1 FVVGSQDC
9 EYSAEKTISTVYE
22 AVLGGVGSIQ
32 FRDKGSK
39 LHAGER
45 LPLAKQL
52 QAVCREHDVL
62 FFINDDVELAVQI
75 QADGIHVGQDDL
87 PLTEVRKL
95 VGPDAY
101 IGISAGT
108 VEEALA
114 AKRGGA
120 DYLGVGAMYA
130 TASKADAGEPIGP
143 AGVREIREAVGREF
157 PIVGIGGI
165 NVGNA
170 LSVLEAGVDG
180 IAVISAISKAKSPRS
195 AASELN
201 RVIAGRSS

>member
-1 FVVGSQDC
+1 
-9 EYSAEKTISTVYE
+9 
-22 AVLGGVGSIQ
+22 
-32 FRDKGSK
+32 
-39 LHAGER
+39 
-45 LPLAKQL
+45 
-52 QAVCREHDVL
+52 
-62 FFINDDVELAVQI
+62 I

-170 LSVLEAGVDG
+170 LSVLEAGV
-180 IAVISAISKAKSPRS
+180 
-195 AASELN
+195 
-201 RVIAGRSS
+201 